1 MTGVGEHPSRVCRRI
16 APDDAQLQII
26 LGSLLGGARIEGV
39 PGERCMR
46 VAHDLARESYAR
58 WKYERLGALAAEAP
72 RLAED
77 GIAFTTIAHPI
88 FDDLAA
94 LHRRALTRLLA
105 PLGLAVW
112 MSDNGRIELRADVF
126 VPLRDAA

>member
-1 MTGVGEHPSRVCRRI
+1 MGEHPIRVRRRI

-26 LGSLLGGARIEGV
+26 VGSLLGSARIEGA
-39 PGERCMR
+39 PGERWLR
-46 VAHDLARESYAR
+46 IAHDIEREGYVR
-58 WKYERLGALAAEAP
+58 WKYERLGTFAADAP
-72 RLAED
+72 HLAED
-77 GIAFTTIAHPI
+77 GIAFSTIAHPI

-94 LHRRALTRLLA
+94 LKLRGLRRLLT

-112 MSDNGRIELRADVF
+112 MSDKGRIELRADVF